1 MNSKLHRCLF
11 LFRVH
16 SLKWVSDVY
25 VGRRIKMIYLDNSA
39 TTPVDPEVLTAFT
52 KVNQNFWGN
61 PSSLHA
67 FGARAEQLLIQAEKQ
82 TLSLLNAKQHK
93 VIFTSGATESN
104 NLAIRGLCRAYSS
117 RGRHIITTP
126 VEHASVHETIEELE
140 GEGFRVTYIDVQKS
154 KKEMLQQ
161 IESAICDDTILIS
174 CMHVNNEMGM
184 IFPIY
189 EIGQLIKKY
198 PKVKF
203 HVDAVQSVGK
213 IPVDMDKMNIDL
225 LSLSAHKFHGLKG
238 SGALIM
244 NQYLKLMPEITGGH
258 QMYGIRSGTINVA
271 GAVAL
276 AKALRLAIEP
286 LNQNYKHTKGLYEY
300 TVSELKKMDDVIV
313 NDVAAEQTPYIINF
327 AVNHIKGETLVH
339 ALEEYDVYISA
350 KSACSSKSAQ
360 ASRILLSLGVS
371 EEVALESVRVS
382 FSNLTTLE
390 EVNKFLKA
398 LKLVIVQMRKEMMK

>member
-1 MNSKLHRCLF
+1 
-11 LFRVH
+11 
-16 SLKWVSDVY
+16 
-25 VGRRIKMIYLDNSA
+25 MIYLDNSA
-39 TTPVDPEVLTAFT
+39 TTSVDPEVLTAFT

-104 NLAIRGLCRAYSS
+104 NLAIRGVCHAYKN
-117 RGRHIITTP
+117 RGCHIITTP
-126 VEHASVHETIEELE
+126 VEHASVYETAEDLE
-140 GEGFRVTYIDVQKS
+140 QEGFRVTFIDVKKS
-154 KKEMLQQ
+154 KTEILKQ
-161 IESAICDDTILIS
+161 IEEAICEDTILIS

-198 PKVKF
+198 PKIKF

-238 SGALIM
+238 CGALVM
-244 NQYLKLMPEITGGH
+244 NQYLKLVPEITGGH
-258 QMYGIRSGTINVA
+258 QMYGLRSGTINVA

-286 LNQNYKHTKGLYEY
+286 LNANYNHVKSLYDY
-300 TVSELKKMDDVIV
+300 TVKELKAMDGVTV
-313 NDVAAEQTPYIINF
+313 NDCYPELTPYIINF
-327 AVNHIKGETLVH
+327 AVENSKGETLVH
-339 ALEEYDVYISA
+339 ALEEHDVYISA

-360 ASRILLSLGVS
+360 ASRILLALGVS
-371 EEVALESVRVS
+371 EEVALDSVRLS
-382 FSNLTTLE
+382 FANTSTLE
-390 EVNKFLKA
+390 EATQFINA
-398 LKLVIVQMRKEMMK
+398 LKLVVVQMRKEMMK

>member
-1 MNSKLHRCLF
+1 
-11 LFRVH
+11 
-16 SLKWVSDVY
+16 
-25 VGRRIKMIYLDNSA
+25 MIYLDNSA
-39 TTPVDPEVLTAFT
+39 TTSVDPEVLTAFT

-104 NLAIRGLCRAYSS
+104 NLAIRGVCHAYKN
-117 RGRHIITTP
+117 RGCHIITTP
-126 VEHASVHETIEELE
+126 VEHASVYETAEDLE
-140 GEGFRVTYIDVQKS
+140 QEGFRVTFIDVKKS
-154 KKEMLQQ
+154 KTEILKQ
-161 IESAICDDTILIS
+161 IEEAICEDTILIS

-198 PKVKF
+198 PKIKF

-238 SGALIM
+238 CGALVM
-244 NQYLKLMPEITGGH
+244 NQYLKLVPEITGGH
-258 QMYGIRSGTINVA
+258 QMYGLRSGTINVA

-286 LNQNYKHTKGLYEY
+286 LNANYNHVKSLYDY
-300 TVSELKKMDDVIV
+300 TVKELKAMDGVTV
-313 NDVAAEQTPYIINF
+313 NDCYPELTPYIINF
-327 AVNHIKGETLVH
+327 AVENIKGETLVH
-339 ALEEYDVYISA
+339 ALEEHDVYISA

-360 ASRILLSLGVS
+360 ASRILLALGVS
-371 EEVALESVRVS
+371 EEVALDSVRLS
-382 FSNLTTLE
+382 FANTSTLE
-390 EVNKFLKA
+390 EATQFINA
-398 LKLVIVQMRKEMMK
+398 LKLVVVQMRKEMMKWFMTVY

>member
-1 MNSKLHRCLF
+1 MT
-11 LFRVH
+11 
-16 SLKWVSDVY
+16 
-25 VGRRIKMIYLDNSA
+25 MIYLDNSA
-39 TTPVDPEVLTAFT
+39 TTSVDPEVLTAFT

-93 VIFTSGATESN
+93 VIYTSGATESN
-104 NLAIRGLCRAYSS
+104 NLAIRGVCHAYKN
-117 RGRHIITTP
+117 RGCHIITTP
-126 VEHASVHETIEELE
+126 VEHASVHETAEHLE
-140 GEGFRVTYIDVQKS
+140 KEGFRVTFIDV
-154 KKEMLQQ
+154 KKTKEEILKQ
-161 IESAICDDTILIS
+161 IEEAICEDTILIS

-198 PKVKF
+198 PKIKF

-213 IPVDMDKMNIDL
+213 IPVDVDRMNIDL

-238 SGALIM
+238 SGALIV
-244 NQYLKLMPEITGGH
+244 NQYLKLVPEITGGH
-258 QMYGIRSGTINVA
+258 QMYGLRAGTINVA

-276 AKALRLAIEP
+276 SKALRLVIEP
-286 LNQNYKHTKGLYEY
+286 LNHNYNHVKSLYDE
-300 TVSELKKMDDVIV
+300 TVNELKNIEGVTV
-313 NDVAAEQTPYIINF
+313 NDCYSDLTPYIINF
-327 AVNHIKGETLVH
+327 AVDNIKGETLVH
-339 ALEEYDVYISA
+339 ALEEHDVYISA

-360 ASRILLSLGVS
+360 ASRILLALGVS
-371 EEVALESVRVS
+371 EEVALDSVRLS
-382 FSNLTTLE
+382 FSNTSTKE
-390 EVNKFLKA
+390 EAAAFIKA

>member
-1 MNSKLHRCLF
+1 
-11 LFRVH
+11 
-16 SLKWVSDVY
+16 
-25 VGRRIKMIYLDNSA
+25 MIYLDNSA
-39 TTPVDPEVLTAFT
+39 TTSVDPEVLTAFT

-104 NLAIRGLCRAYSS
+104 NLAIRGVCHAYKN
-117 RGRHIITTP
+117 RGCHIITTP
-126 VEHASVHETIEELE
+126 VEHASVYETAEDLE
-140 GEGFRVTYIDVQKS
+140 QEGFRVTFIDVKKS
-154 KKEMLQQ
+154 KTEILKQ
-161 IESAICDDTILIS
+161 IEEAICEDTILIS

-198 PKVKF
+198 PKIKF

-225 LSLSAHKFHGLKG
+225 LSFSAHKFHGLKG
-238 SGALIM
+238 CGALVM
-244 NQYLKLMPEITGGH
+244 NQYLKLVPEITGGH
-258 QMYGIRSGTINVA
+258 QMYGLRSGTINVA

-286 LNQNYKHTKGLYEY
+286 LNANYNHVKSLYDY
-300 TVSELKKMDDVIV
+300 TVKELKAMDGVTV
-313 NDVAAEQTPYIINF
+313 NDCYPELTPYIINF
-327 AVNHIKGETLVH
+327 AVENIKGETLVH
-339 ALEEYDVYISA
+339 ALEEHDVYISA

-360 ASRILLSLGVS
+360 ASRILLALGVS
-371 EEVALESVRVS
+371 EEVALDSVRLS
-382 FSNLTTLE
+382 FANTSTLE
-390 EVNKFLKA
+390 EATQFINA
-398 LKLVIVQMRKEMMK
+398 LKLVVVQMRKEMMK

>member
-1 MNSKLHRCLF
+1 
-11 LFRVH
+11 
-16 SLKWVSDVY
+16 
-25 VGRRIKMIYLDNSA
+25 MIYLDNSA
-39 TTPVDPEVLTAFT
+39 TTSVDPEVLTAFT

-104 NLAIRGLCRAYSS
+104 NLAIRGVCHAYKN
-117 RGRHIITTP
+117 RGCHIITTP
-126 VEHASVHETIEELE
+126 VEHASVYETAEDLE
-140 GEGFRVTYIDVQKS
+140 QEGFRVTFIDVKKS
-154 KKEMLQQ
+154 KTEILKQ
-161 IESAICDDTILIS
+161 IEEAICEDTILIS

-198 PKVKF
+198 PKIKF

-238 SGALIM
+238 CGALVM
-244 NQYLKLMPEITGGH
+244 NQYLKLVPEITGGH
-258 QMYGIRSGTINVA
+258 HMYGLRSGTINVA

-286 LNQNYKHTKGLYEY
+286 LNANYNHVKSLYDY
-300 TVSELKKMDDVIV
+300 TVKELKAMDGVTV
-313 NDVAAEQTPYIINF
+313 NDCYPELTPYIINF
-327 AVNHIKGETLVH
+327 AVENIKGETLVH
-339 ALEEYDVYISA
+339 ALEEHDVYISA

-360 ASRILLSLGVS
+360 ASRILLALGVS
-371 EEVALESVRVS
+371 EEVALDSVRLS
-382 FSNLTTLE
+382 FANTSTLE
-390 EVNKFLKA
+390 EATQFINA
-398 LKLVIVQMRKEMMK
+398 LKLVVVQMRKEMMK

>member
-1 MNSKLHRCLF
+1 
-11 LFRVH
+11 
-16 SLKWVSDVY
+16 
-25 VGRRIKMIYLDNSA
+25 MIYLDNSA
-39 TTPVDPEVLTAFT
+39 TTSVNPEVLTAFT

-104 NLAIRGLCRAYSS
+104 NLAIRGVCHAYKN
-117 RGRHIITTP
+117 RGCHIITTP
-126 VEHASVHETIEELE
+126 VEHASVYETAEDLE
-140 GEGFRVTYIDVQKS
+140 QEGFRVTFIDVKKS
-154 KKEMLQQ
+154 KTEILKQ
-161 IESAICDDTILIS
+161 IEEAICEDTILIS

-198 PKVKF
+198 PKIKF

-238 SGALIM
+238 CGALVM
-244 NQYLKLMPEITGGH
+244 NQYLKLVPEITGGH
-258 QMYGIRSGTINVA
+258 QMYGLRSGTINVA

-286 LNQNYKHTKGLYEY
+286 LNANYNHVKSLYDY
-300 TVSELKKMDDVIV
+300 TVKELKAMDGVTV
-313 NDVAAEQTPYIINF
+313 NDCYPELTPYIINF
-327 AVNHIKGETLVH
+327 AVENIKGETLVH
-339 ALEEYDVYISA
+339 ALEEHDVYISA

-360 ASRILLSLGVS
+360 ASRILLALGVS
-371 EEVALESVRVS
+371 EEVALDSVRLS
-382 FSNLTTLE
+382 FANTSTLE
-390 EVNKFLKA
+390 EATQFINA
-398 LKLVIVQMRKEMMK
+398 LKLVVVQMRKEMMK

>member
-1 MNSKLHRCLF
+1 
-11 LFRVH
+11 
-16 SLKWVSDVY
+16 
-25 VGRRIKMIYLDNSA
+25 MIYLDNSA
-39 TTPVDPEVLTAFT
+39 TTSVDPEVLTAFT

-104 NLAIRGLCRAYSS
+104 NLAIRGVCHAYKN
-117 RGRHIITTP
+117 RGCHIITTP
-126 VEHASVHETIEELE
+126 VEHASVYETAEDLE
-140 GEGFRVTYIDVQKS
+140 QEGFRVTFIDVKKS
-154 KKEMLQQ
+154 KTEILKQ
-161 IESAICDDTILIS
+161 IEEAICEDTILIS

-198 PKVKF
+198 PKIKF

-238 SGALIM
+238 CGALVM
-244 NQYLKLMPEITGGH
+244 NQYLKLVPEITGGH
-258 QMYGIRSGTINVA
+258 QMYGLRSGTINVA

-286 LNQNYKHTKGLYEY
+286 LNANYNHVKSLYDY
-300 TVSELKKMDDVIV
+300 TVKELKAMDGVTV
-313 NDVAAEQTPYIINF
+313 NDCYPELTPYIINF
-327 AVNHIKGETLVH
+327 AVENIKGETLVH
-339 ALEEYDVYISA
+339 ALEEHDVYISA

-360 ASRILLSLGVS
+360 ASRILLALGVS
-371 EEVALESVRVS
+371 EEVALDSVRLS
-382 FSNLTTLE
+382 FANTSTLE
-390 EVNKFLKA
+390 EVTQFINA
-398 LKLVIVQMRKEMMK
+398 LKLVVVQMRKEMMK

>member
-1 MNSKLHRCLF
+1 
-11 LFRVH
+11 
-16 SLKWVSDVY
+16 
-25 VGRRIKMIYLDNSA
+25 MIYLDNSA
-39 TTPVDPEVLTAFT
+39 TTSVDPEVLTAFT

-104 NLAIRGLCRAYSS
+104 NLAIRGVCHAYKN
-117 RGRHIITTP
+117 RGCHIITTP
-126 VEHASVHETIEELE
+126 VEHASVYETAEDLEE
-140 GEGFRVTYIDVQKS
+140 EGFRVTFIDVKKS
-154 KKEMLQQ
+154 KTEILKQ
-161 IESAICDDTILIS
+161 IEEAICEDTILIS

-198 PKVKF
+198 PKIKF

-225 LSLSAHKFHGLKG
+225 LSFSAHKFHGLKG
-238 SGALIM
+238 CGALVM
-244 NQYLKLMPEITGGH
+244 NQYLKLVPEITGGH
-258 QMYGIRSGTINVA
+258 QMYGLRSGTINVA

-286 LNQNYKHTKGLYEY
+286 LNANYNHVKSLYDY
-300 TVSELKKMDDVIV
+300 TVKELKAMDGVTV
-313 NDVAAEQTPYIINF
+313 NDCYPELTPYIINF
-327 AVNHIKGETLVH
+327 AVENIKGETLVH
-339 ALEEYDVYISA
+339 ALEEHDVYISA

-360 ASRILLSLGVS
+360 ASRILLALGVS
-371 EEVALESVRVS
+371 EEVALDSVRLS
-382 FSNLTTLE
+382 FANTSTLE
-390 EVNKFLKA
+390 EATQFINA
-398 LKLVIVQMRKEMMK
+398 LKLVVVQMRKEMMK

>member
-1 MNSKLHRCLF
+1 
-11 LFRVH
+11 
-16 SLKWVSDVY
+16 
-25 VGRRIKMIYLDNSA
+25 MIYLDNSA
-39 TTPVDPEVLTAFT
+39 TTSVDPEVLTAFT

-104 NLAIRGLCRAYSS
+104 NLAIRGVCHAYKN
-117 RGRHIITTP
+117 RGCHIITTP
-126 VEHASVHETIEELE
+126 VEHASVYETAEDLE
-140 GEGFRVTYIDVQKS
+140 QEGFRVTFIDVKKS
-154 KKEMLQQ
+154 KTEILKQ
-161 IESAICDDTILIS
+161 IEEAICEDTILIS

-198 PKVKF
+198 PKIKF

-238 SGALIM
+238 CGALVM
-244 NQYLKLMPEITGGH
+244 NQYLKLVPEITGGH
-258 QMYGIRSGTINVA
+258 QMYGLRSGTINVA

-286 LNQNYKHTKGLYEY
+286 LNANYNHVKSLYDY
-300 TVSELKKMDDVIV
+300 TVKELKAMDGVTV
-313 NDVAAEQTPYIINF
+313 NDCYPELTPYIINF
-327 AVNHIKGETLVH
+327 AVENIKGETLVH
-339 ALEEYDVYISA
+339 ALEEHDVYISA

-360 ASRILLSLGVS
+360 ASRILLALGVS
-371 EEVALESVRVS
+371 EEVALDSVRLS
-382 FSNLTTLE
+382 FANTSTLE
-390 EVNKFLKA
+390 EATQFINA
-398 LKLVIVQMRKEMMK
+398 LKLVVVQMRKEMMK